1 MDKLQE
7 LKAQAYDL
15 IGNIEWLQGKLREV
29 NMAIAEETKKQQ
41 ESGNANSGNSNN

>member
-15 IGNIEWLQGKLREV
+15 LANIEWLQGKLREV
-29 NMAIAEETKKQQ
+29 NIAIAEENKKQQ
-41 ESGNANSGNSNN
+41 ESGSTVSNNSNQ

>member
-15 IGNIEWLQGKLREV
+15 LANIEWLQAKLREV

-41 ESGNANSGNSNN
+41 DSGNANSGNSNN